1 LVPYKKQRNGPE
13 LDETQD
19 ATNKLITTAR
29 IMVERTIGR
38 LKVFNC
44 LCAPWRNRLWFHRVL
59 MFEPLSEQCAVKAWI
74 FGFVPNR
81 LFSHVS
87 FCSIP
92 IKCHIRVQTSIFNDI
107 HCFLHAG

>member
-1 LVPYKKQRNGPE
+1 MVPYKKQRNGPE

-44 LCAPWRNRLWFHRVL
+44 LCAPWRNRLWFHRVFFMVL
-59 MFEPLSEQCAVKAWI
+59 ANIVNLA
-74 FGFVPNR
+74 
-81 LFSHVS
+81 L
-87 FCSIP
+87 
-92 IKCHIRVQTSIFNDI
+92 DI
-107 HCFLHAG
+107 HPLISKLHAVFTTPIMDAQRVNV